1 MSKKAPTRKAPPAK
15 RPGSAPRAKVK
26 AKAGKRKVQR
36 KTPSA
41 KRNPAPAPALVLQSE
56 RAGSGKVDRLRYPKG
71 HAKAGQ
77 YAPKTAEELIT
88 VHRWTKTKG
97 GARKELRPEGTGKVS
112 KVQRVE
118 LGRTFT
124 ERQAAYAAIDSV
136 KNAGEK
142 GRLIYIRAGG
152 KTLRV
157 PASKA
162 KDAAAMLYDL
172 KLRFQNTDK
181 PRRKGEKA
189 PSAAPFSLELSLG
202 PAGVL
207 VNLDR
212 MDRFSAELV
221 EEFGSMRE
229 DQELAQDLGGYLSRV
244 MDEYLGAKV
253 DAQDIADQ
261 WADMEEE
268 EEDEDEE

>member
-1 MSKKAPTRKAPPAK
+1 MSKKAPKRKAPPAK
-15 RPGSAPRAKVK
+15 RSGGAPRAQVK
-26 AKAGKRKVQR
+26 TKA
-36 KTPSA
+36 PSA
-41 KRNPAPAPALVLQSE
+41 KRKPTPALVLQSE
-56 RAGSGKVDRLRYPKG
+56 KAGSGKVDRLRYPKG

-77 YAPKTAEELIT
+77 YAPKTAAERTT

-97 GARKELRPEGTGKVS
+97 GARKELRPEGTGKVR
-112 KVQRVE
+112 KVKRVE

-142 GRLIYIRAGG
+142 GQLIYIRAGG
-152 KTLRV
+152 KTVEV

-181 PRRKGEKA
+181 PRKKGGKA

-229 DQELAQDLGGYLSRV
+229 DQELAQDLGGYLSHV

-268 EEDEDEE
+268 DEDEE